1 MKASKLILFLA
12 SLVVLLAGCTFE
24 VIQQSVDTP
33 LYKGQSLN
41 LVVIGDPP
49 IVRERHVTFTEIT
62 FEDLKKGAELASHYD
77 AVFIM
82 KEHLREAA
90 EGQYAK
96 RYGET
101 RLPIFFVESKQ
112 PAAFFT
118 LEDVEYD
125 TFADIYDGMYI
136 KGFLL
141 HPEGQPGGDPPVMAR
156 QDWGFGLYNDI
167 VNDTNVKDVYSRVFE
182 TIASNKNDK
191 KQKSDLT
198 GNPR

>member
-24 VIQQSVDTP
+24 MIQQSDDTS
-33 LYKGQSLN
+33 LYRGQSLN
-41 LVVIGDPP
+41 LAVIGDPP
-49 IVRERHVTFTEIT
+49 IVREKHVTFTEIT
-62 FEDLKKGAELASHYD
+62 FEDLKRGAELASHYD

-96 RYGET
+96 MYGET

-118 LEDVEYD
+118 LEDVEYG
-125 TFADIYDGMYI
+125 TFADIDPHMYI
-136 KGFLL
+136 SGFLL
-141 HPEGQPGGDPPVMAR
+141 HPEDQPGGDPPVMAR
-156 QDWGFGLYNDI
+156 QDWGITLDI
-167 VNDTNVKDVYSRVFE
+167 VNSTNIKAAYSWVFE
-182 TIASNKNDK
+182 TIASINNVS

-198 GNPR
+198 VNPR